1 MSETTWKD
9 QLGALD
15 VGATPVLTNAFLE
28 AHGHRAW
35 APSEADVRAASLLHL
50 ELTSRVATQ
59 EIGYSSGDEVSA
71 LESVHAL
78 FERTRVICR
87 ENATGRIFETVAW
100 FVLNHHV
107 RPFTSRWHR
116 RNRAGHLA
124 ALDDADDFRLQLT
137 ALQETLRTL
146 DLMLLR
152 LSGEKDPGQLP
163 KAEAAAVD
171 LEMGVALSWG
181 LDKGDPNDLDGVGG
195 ISFDE
200 IASVE
205 REAVG
210 RRRLRYDVEPTAERA
225 TGLALS
231 GGGIRSATFA
241 LGVLT
246 VFAKRGLLKQFDYLS
261 TVSGGGYFGAFLTN
275 YLATGGAT
283 DVDRTGGHAG
293 GIGVGDGS
301 IGAAR
306 PIGLERGDRPF
317 GETHRDAAATGHIR
331 QNSRYLAS
339 GPLSEKWSMALAQ
352 TSGLLNNLLALSAV
366 LCLFSALFVI
376 LVPPFVINCIAAVS
390 LGALFL
396 AVVGAPLVWR
406 RGRGGVKFAD
416 QATAMC
422 AVVLAGSLTA
432 ISTREAAEWMALVID
447 NDFVRLLCICI
458 APLGLLM
465 VGIVLERILTRAAIV
480 GRWLARSSA
489 PLFVAIV
496 TLAATAF
503 FIDHERYGLWFA
515 AAALGIAGYYHLFLN
530 LNVTGLHRHYRRKLA
545 EAFLVADAHP
555 GEVVT
560 DDDRKLSSLAG
571 GHLGPYPIFNASLN
585 VPSSDA
591 PAMRGRLTDFF
602 SFTPHHCGSPISGY
616 YRTTEWER
624 LEPDLTIATAMAISG
639 AAISP
644 RMGLQNRPQFGFWL
658 SLLNVRLGYWL
669 RNPAVARSSPK
680 ILPGL
685 SYLLRELT
693 GRMNERATFLNLS
706 DGGHI
711 ENLGVYELLRRRC
724 KFVVVVDGEQDQDMT
739 FHAMANLQRLA
750 SIDLGV
756 RIEINLD
763 DLRRDRDGLS
773 RSHFQFCR
781 IRYRDG
787 EVGYMLYLK
796 LSLTGNEGEF
806 LRRFRLDEPAF
817 PHHPTADQNFSEA
830 RFEAYRSLGQHIGE
844 KLFLQSIVGALPT
857 DQDVDIGRWFAAM
870 GKSLLEPLDAVTT
883 VSRHSS
889 AIVAPI
895 EIGEPD

>member
-1 MSETTWKD
+1 MGTAPVTETTWKD

-28 AHGHRAW
+28 VHGHRVW
-35 APSEADVRAASLLHL
+35 TPNEADVRAASLLHL

-107 RPFTSRWHR
+107 RPFTSHWHR
-116 RNRAGHLA
+116 RNRAGRLA
-124 ALDDADDFRLQLT
+124 ALDDTDDFRLQLA

-163 KAEAAAVD
+163 QAEAAAVD
-171 LEMGVALSWG
+171 LEMGAALSWG

-195 ISFDE
+195 IPFDE

-210 RRRLRYDVEPTAERA
+210 RRRLRYGVEPTAERA

-261 TVSGGGYFGAFLTN
+261 TVSGGGYLGAFLTN

-283 DVDRTGGHAG
+283 DVDPIGGHAG
-293 GIGVGDGS
+293 DVGAGDGA
-301 IGAAR
+301 IEAAR

-339 GPLSEKWSMALAQ
+339 GPLSEKWSTVLAQ

-376 LVPPFVINCIAAVS
+376 LIPSFFTNLIAVVS
-390 LGALFL
+390 LGALSL
-396 AVVGAPLVWR
+396 AVIGAPLAWR
-406 RGRGGVKFAD
+406 QGRDGVKFAD

-422 AVVLAGSLTA
+422 AVVLAGALAA
-432 ISTREAAEWMALVID
+432 IGTREAAAWMALAIGD
-447 NDFVRLLCICI
+447 DPVRLLYVCI
-458 APLGLLM
+458 APLGLLV
-465 VGIVLERILTRAAIV
+465 VGIALERILTRAAIV

-496 TLAATAF
+496 TLASTAF
-503 FIDHERYGLWFA
+503 FIDHGRHGLWFA
-515 AAALGIAGYYHLFLN
+515 AAALGIACYYLVFLN

-545 EAFLVADAHP
+545 EAFLVADAEP
-555 GEVVT
+555 GKVTT
-560 DDDRKLSSLAG
+560 DDDRRLSSLAEG
-571 GHLGPYPIFNASLN
+571 GLGPYPIFNAALN

-616 YRTTEWER
+616 HPTKTWES

-644 RMGLQNRPQFGFWL
+644 RMGLQNRAQFGFWL

-669 RNPAVARSSPK
+669 RNPAVGKSGLTGR
-680 ILPGL
+680 PGL
-685 SYLLRELT
+685 WYLLRELA
-693 GRMNERATFLNLS
+693 GVMNEKTTFLNLS

-763 DLRRDRDGLS
+763 ELRRDRDGLS

-787 EVGYMLYLK
+787 EFGYMLYLK

-817 PHHPTADQNFSEA
+817 PHHPTADQNFS
-830 RFEAYRSLGQHIGE
+830 
-844 KLFLQSIVGALPT
+844 
-857 DQDVDIGRWFAAM
+857 
-870 GKSLLEPLDAVTT
+870 
-883 VSRHSS
+883 
-889 AIVAPI
+889 
-895 EIGEPD
+895 

>member
-1 MSETTWKD
+1 MSETTWED
-9 QLGALD
+9 QLRALD

-35 APSEADVRAASLLHL
+35 APSETDVRAASLLHL

-87 ENATGRIFETVAW
+87 ENATGRIFETVTW

-116 RNRAGHLA
+116 RNRAGRLA
-124 ALDDADDFRLQLT
+124 ALDDTDDFRLQLA

-152 LSGEKDPGQLP
+152 LAGEKDPGRLP
-163 KAEAAAVD
+163 QAEAAAVD
-171 LEMGVALSWG
+171 LEMGVALCWG
-181 LDKGDPNDLDGVGG
+181 LDKGDPNDLDGVKG

-205 REAVG
+205 REAVN
-210 RRRLRYDVEPTAERA
+210 RRRLRYGIELTAERA

-261 TVSGGGYFGAFLTN
+261 TVSGGGYLGAFLTN
-275 YLATGGAT
+275 YLAAGETT
-283 DVDRTGGHAG
+283 DVDRTSGPAG
-293 GIGVGDGS
+293 DVGAGDGA
-301 IGAAR
+301 IEAAR

-339 GPLSEKWSMALAQ
+339 GPLSKIWSTVFAQ

-376 LVPPFVINCIAAVS
+376 LIPSFFTNWIAVVS
-390 LGALFL
+390 LGALSL
-396 AVVGAPLVWR
+396 AMIGAPLAWR
-406 RGRGGVKFAD
+406 QGREGVKFAD

-422 AVVLAGSLTA
+422 AVVLAVALAA
-432 ISTREAAEWMALVID
+432 IGMRESAAWMALAMGD
-447 NDFVRLLCICI
+447 DPLQLLYVCI
-458 APLGLLM
+458 APLGLLV
-465 VGIVLERILTRAAIV
+465 VGIVLERTLTRAPIV

-489 PLFVAIV
+489 PLFVTIV
-496 TLAATAF
+496 TLASTAF
-503 FIDHERYGLWFA
+503 FIDHEQYGLWFA
-515 AAALGIAGYYHLFLN
+515 VAALGIAGYYHFFLN

-545 EAFLVADAHP
+545 EAFLVADAKP
-555 GEVVT
+555 GAVVT
-560 DDDRKLSSLAG
+560 DDDRKLSSLAEG
-571 GHLGPYPIFNASLN
+571 RLGPYPIFNAALN

-616 YRTTEWER
+616 HRTTEWEC

-644 RMGLQNRPQFGFWL
+644 RMGLHNRGQFSFWL

-669 RNPAVARSSPK
+669 RNPAVEKSSPQG
-680 ILPGL
+680 LPGL

-693 GRMNERATFLNLS
+693 GRMDERAAFLNLS

-724 KFVVVVDGEQDQDMT
+724 KFVVVIDGEQDQDMT
-739 FHAMANLQRLA
+739 FHAIANLQRLA

-763 DLRRDRDGLS
+763 ELRRNGDGLS

-787 EVGYMLYLK
+787 AVGYMLYLK

-830 RFEAYRSLGQHIGE
+830 RFEAYRSLGQHVGE
-844 KLFLQSIVGALPT
+844 KLFLQSIVGAFPT
-857 DQDVDIGRWFAAM
+857 DQDVDIGHWFAAM
-870 GKSLLEPLDAVTT
+870 GKSLLEPLDAATSVTGDG
-883 VSRHSS
+883 
-889 AIVAPI
+889 IVAPKA
-895 EIGEPD
+895 IGEPA